1 MTAEEKTA
9 LEGFDRFREE
19 FIKET
24 SIINDIF
31 PELTKDVRLGK
42 LVKRKC
48 LADSRNHSE
57 INDPPPCWPALPS
70 VLRLPLGPPALATHL
85 PPLEPAGRGRRE
97 VPAPRNT
104 LPEEE
109 SQILGTGITEAYK
122 TRLFVVPAC

>member
-1 MTAEEKTA
+1 MY
-9 LEGFDRFREE
+9 
-19 FIKET
+19 
-24 SIINDIF
+24 
-31 PELTKDVRLGK
+31 DVKFMGIPGYTF
-42 LVKRKC
+42 VSNPV
-48 LADSRNHSE
+48 AV
-57 INDPPPCWPALPS
+57 

-109 SQILGTGITEAYK
+109 SKILGTGITEAYK